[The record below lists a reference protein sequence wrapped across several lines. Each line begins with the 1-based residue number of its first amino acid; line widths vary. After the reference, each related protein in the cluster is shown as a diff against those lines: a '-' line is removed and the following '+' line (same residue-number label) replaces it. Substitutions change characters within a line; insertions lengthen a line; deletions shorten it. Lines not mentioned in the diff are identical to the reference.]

1 MWLIN
6 MTFMMQSSNTTLI
19 RSQKKTNRA
28 VGVEVVQHGDAR
40 LVVLPLNLCDNNFV
54 SWRSFQKKSIHIE
67 AIDNLY
73 DKHQSMQCPPRI
85 LSRKQ
90 VSICKWMFVDQ
101 HWSSLVCNSDNWI
114 EIQDLKWLIRQG
126 CVAEQ
131 NIHHIFFDR
140 ISLLV
145 SRKKFQHTLQV
156 SSLSLCTLFLFLSLY
171 LVFLCLCI
179 LSF

>member
-1 MWLIN
+1 MDTKLHKSSSPIEKKFEETIMMNKMTSMLLIN

-19 RSQKKTNRA
+19 WSQKKTNRA

-90 VSICKWMFVDQ
+90 VSNWNWMFVDQ
-101 HWSSLVCNSDNWI
+101 RWSSLMCNSDNWI
-114 EIQDLKWLIRQG
+114 EIQDWKWLIRHG
-126 CVAEQ
+126 CMAEQ
-131 NIHHIFFDR
+131 K
-140 ISLLV
+140 SESV
-145 SRKKFQHTLQV
+145 
-156 SSLSLCTLFLFLSLY
+156 C
-171 LVFLCLCI
+171 
-179 LSF
+179 